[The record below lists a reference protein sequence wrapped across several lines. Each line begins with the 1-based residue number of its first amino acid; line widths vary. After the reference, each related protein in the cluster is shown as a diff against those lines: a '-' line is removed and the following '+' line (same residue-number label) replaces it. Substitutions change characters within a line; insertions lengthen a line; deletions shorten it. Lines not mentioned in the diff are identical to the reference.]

1 MVEYLITLKAVT
13 VTPTALASTG
23 LVRAL
28 GAIEDKHETK
38 PVRELARFVR
48 ISVCMAS
55 DQKLAP
61 KCRASDDREKKKR
74 ANDAPPCR
82 TCIVSSIRVGGPARE
97 VSTPLSKMKLPT
109 KRAPVVD
116 ARRANTA
123 ASIDKSS
130 KPPAA
135 ARNGR
140 SDRAVI
146 DKQMMESAKRKL
158 REGYEQAADDA
169 KRQRRIPVIDAPK
182 MPEQR
187 RREMTHP
194 VLMETSR
201 GSRGGASNTAVR
213 RSSMM
218 HAR

>member
-1 MVEYLITLKAVT
+1 
-13 VTPTALASTG
+13 
-23 LVRAL
+23 
-28 GAIEDKHETK
+28 
-38 PVRELARFVR
+38 
-48 ISVCMAS
+48 
-55 DQKLAP
+55 
-61 KCRASDDREKKKR
+61 
-74 ANDAPPCR
+74 
-82 TCIVSSIRVGGPARE
+82 
-97 VSTPLSKMKLPT
+97 LSKMKLPT

-130 KPPAA
+130 KLPAA

-140 SDRAVI
+140 GDR
-146 DKQMMESAKRKL
+146 AKRKL

-169 KRQRRIPVIDAPK
+169 KRQRRIQVIDAPK

-187 RREMTHP
+187 RRETMHP

>member
-38 PVRELARFVR
+38 RVRELARFVS
-48 ISVCMAS
+48 ISVCKAS

-74 ANDAPPCR
+74 ANDAPPCG
-82 TCIVSSIRVGGPARE
+82 TSIVSSIRVGGPASE
-97 VSTPLSKMKLPT
+97 VSAPLSKNGAPVAGRANATNIDKMKLPT

-116 ARRANTA
+116 
-123 ASIDKSS
+123 KSS
-130 KPPAA
+130 KLPAA

-140 SDRAVI
+140 GDRAVV

-158 REGYEQAADDA
+158 REGYEEAADDA
-169 KRQRRIPVIDAPK
+169 KRQRRIQVIDAPK

-194 VLMETSR
+194 VLTEPTR
-201 GSRGGASNTAVR
+201 GSRGGASNNTAVR
-213 RSSMM
+213 RS
-218 HAR
+218 